1 MQAIDVVLSNYSF
14 NSSSSKSNLFT
25 TMFPDSTI
33 ATGFTYGTAK
43 RSFVICFV
51 VAPCM
56 KAILD
61 DIISSLDTYGALFGE
76 SFNKSAKTGQVD
88 LHVCFWDK
96 EKCCI
101 ITCYYNSEFL
111 GKASAQDLYEKF
123 ISCKSEI

>member
-1 MQAIDVVLSNYSF
+1 
-14 NSSSSKSNLFT
+14 
-25 TMFPDSTI
+25 MFPDSTI
-33 ATGFTYGTAK
+33 STGFTYGTVK
-43 RSFVICFV
+43 HSFIICFV

-61 DIISSLDTYGALFGE
+61 DIISSLDTYGVLFSE

-88 LHVCFWDK
+88 LHVCFWGK